1 MDGVYKG
8 PFPLVR
14 VEYRH
19 IQCFTCPTHE
29 MDGYIKNICTSKEE
43 IGKQKNDMSGVGAQ
57 HVKWDEDFFEKV
69 LAES

>member
-1 MDGVYKG
+1 
-8 PFPLVR
+8 
-14 VEYRH
+14 
-19 IQCFTCPTHE
+19 

-43 IGKQKNDMSGVGAQ
+43 IGIQKNDMSGVGAQ